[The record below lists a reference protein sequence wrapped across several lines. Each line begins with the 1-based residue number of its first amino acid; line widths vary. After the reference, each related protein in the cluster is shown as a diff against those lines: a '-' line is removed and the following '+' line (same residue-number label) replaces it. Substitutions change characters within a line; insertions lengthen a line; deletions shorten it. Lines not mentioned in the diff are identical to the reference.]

1 MGLFNDANY
10 NITKIRTQG
19 GDIKELEIN
28 GHPVNVTIAVALKCF
43 KYSSSYLY
51 VSEIPEENKEG
62 VKAYTGGAIDDVE
75 ADYNVLTKTDC
86 WTFDSKYFGADMAQL
101 EGAPSGSAGTPV
113 ALGNYIWASNKKF
126 YKKVT
131 VEETDSYYEVTAFG
145 KTSETMVISETAVS
159 DAELLAELEDATP
172 KALAYVLYTWN
183 AGFTYSGHHYERYA
197 TGDITID

>member
-51 VSEIPEENKEG
+51 VKEIPEENKEG

-86 WTFDSKYFGADMAQL
+86 WTYDSKYFGADMAQL

-113 ALGNYIWASNKKF
+113 ALGNYIWATNKKF

-145 KTSETMVISETAVS
+145 KTSEAMVISETAVS
-159 DAELLAELEDATP
+159 DATLLAELEDATP
-172 KALAYVLYTWN
+172 KALAYVLYTLN
-183 AGFTYSGHHYERYA
+183 AGFTYNAHHYERYA

>member
-51 VSEIPEENKEG
+51 VSEIPEENKED

-86 WTFDSKYFGADMAQL
+86 WTFDSKYFGEDMAQL
-101 EGAPSGSAGTPV
+101 EGAPTCDPQAKAEKRREFAERLYSEGGPAVDLWKELFG
-113 ALGNYIWASNKKF
+113 
-126 YKKVT
+126 
-131 VEETDSYYEVTAFG
+131 EETAERMLLENIY
-145 KTSETMVISETAVS
+145 AV
-159 DAELLAELEDATP
+159 
-172 KALAYVLYTWN
+172 K
-183 AGFTYSGHHYERYA
+183 
-197 TGDITID
+197 